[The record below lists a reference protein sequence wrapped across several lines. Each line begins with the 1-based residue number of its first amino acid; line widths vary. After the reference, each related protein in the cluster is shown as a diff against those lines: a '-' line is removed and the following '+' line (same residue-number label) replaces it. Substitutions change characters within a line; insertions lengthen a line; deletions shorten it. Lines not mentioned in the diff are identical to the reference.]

1 MIVTTIL
8 VPVLAGLFLLVVP
21 AWKGRKV
28 LCGYTGLFLVLTGIL
43 AAAALSVTEDNTP
56 LAVCYLTRGLLIL
69 FKLDGIGRFFAVIT
83 TVVWLLVGL
92 FSFVYMTHEKEE
104 KRYYGFYLL
113 VYGILLGM
121 EFAGNLITF
130 YLFYELLTLAVLPL
144 ILHAGTREAV
154 LAGQKYLFF
163 SLAGA
168 YMVLFGIYC
177 LNRYANTLTFTA
189 GGVLDRTLLGGR
201 EELLLAAAFLMLAG
215 FGVKAGL
222 FPMHTWLTA
231 AHPEAPVP
239 ASAALSGIL
248 VKAGV
253 LGSIRT
259 VYYLFGPAFIRG
271 TWVQEAWLLLIILT
285 ILMGS
290 VLACREKALKK
301 RLAYSTVSQVSYVL
315 LGLAMLTPEGVTGAL
330 LHTGAHAF
338 MKSGLFLIAGAVFY
352 QTGKTRVD
360 ELAGIGKSM
369 PVTMLCFTLLALSL
383 IGIPPLAGFVSK
395 WYLGMG
401 SVSSGT
407 AVFDILGAAVLL
419 VSALFT
425 AGYLLPVAIRGF
437 LPGEAWE
444 GAAGHCKAKAGIK
457 EAPVL
462 MLAAIIAL
470 TALAVL
476 GGIFPGRAISFVE
489 GMGTVVLEEVSG

>member
-8 VPVLAGLFLLVVP
+8 VPVLAGLFLLLVP
-21 AWKGRKV
+21 EWKSRKG
-28 LCGYTGLFLVLTGIL
+28 LCSYTGLFLALTGIL
-43 AAAALSVTEDNTP
+43 AAAALSVTEDNIP
-56 LAVCYLTRGLLIL
+56 LAVCNLTRGLPIL
-69 FKLDGIGRFFAVIT
+69 FKLDGIGRFFAAVT
-83 TVVWLLVGL
+83 TAVWLPVGL
-92 FSFVYMTHEKEE
+92 FSFVYMTHEQEE
-104 KRYYGFYLL
+104 KRFYGFYLL

-130 YLFYELLTLAVLPL
+130 YLFYELFTLAVLPL
-144 ILHAGTREAV
+144 VLHTGTREAV

-168 YMVLFGIYC
+168 YMVLFGIYF

-189 GGVLDRTLLGGR
+189 GGVLDRALLGGR
-201 EELLLAAAFLMLAG
+201 EELLLTAAFLMLAG

-231 AHPEAPVP
+231 AHPEAPAP

-271 TWVQEAWLLLIILT
+271 TWVQEAWLILIILT

-338 MKSGLFLIAGAVFY
+338 MKCALFLIVGAVFY

-360 ELAGIGKSM
+360 ELTGIGKSM
-369 PVTMLCFTLLALSL
+369 PVTMLCFTLLSLSL

-395 WYLGMG
+395 WYLGVG
-401 SVSSGT
+401 SVSSGI
-407 AVFDILGAAVLL
+407 AVFDISGAAVLL

-425 AGYLLPVAIRGF
+425 AGYLLPVAVRGF

-444 GAAGHCKAKAGIK
+444 GAAGQCKAKAGIK

-462 MLAAIIAL
+462 MRVPIIAL
-470 TALAVL
+470 TALVVL
-476 GGIFPGRAISFVE
+476 GGIFPGRILAFVE
-489 GMGTVVLEEVSG
+489 RIGAAVLKEAAG